1 MFDYQAG
8 EKYKLTLIMVAIAGM
23 LAGMFFTVLLMPTPE
38 AAPRRRQPP
47 AWANNPDVTGA
58 PMTDPGST
66 QEASAGGAGGEAAQG
81 GPAQMATDAVQARDL
96 VVSFLPLAW
105 DLSAFSARAH
115 QEQAIS
121 LMTDECKHAYTSHI
135 WTPEIA
141 QQIESSGVQ
150 SEFQPK
156 KVEPTPMKSDGSV
169 EVIVEGVQTLGV
181 AGKGQKTRNV
191 KVAYLVKQFP
201 EGLKIAGISELSQ
214 NQ

>member
-23 LAGMFFTVLLMPTPE
+23 LAGMFFTVILMPSPE
-38 AAPRRRQPP
+38 AAPRRRQAP
-47 AWANNPDVTGA
+47 AWASNPDVTGA
-58 PMTDPGST
+58 PMSNPEA
-66 QEASAGGAGGEAAQG
+66 QEAAAGGAGAPAG
-81 GPAQMATDAVQARDL
+81 GPAPMATDVVQARDF
-96 VVSFLPLAW
+96 VANFLPLAW
-105 DLSAFSARAH
+105 DLSAYSARAH
-115 QEQAIS
+115 QDQALQ
-121 LMTDECKHAYTSHI
+121 LMTDDCKQAYTSHI

-141 QQIESSGVQ
+141 QQIETSGVQ

-191 KVAYLVKQFP
+191 KVVYLVKQFP
-201 EGLKIAGISELSQ
+201 EGLKIAGISEAGQ
-214 NQ
+214 TQ

>member
-38 AAPRRRQPP
+38 AAPRKRQPP
-47 AWANNPDVTGA
+47 AWASNPDVTGA
-58 PMTDPGST
+58 PMTDPGA
-66 QEASAGGAGGEAAQG
+66 QEASAGAGAEAPQG
-81 GPAQMATDAVQARDL
+81 GAAPMATDAMQARDF
-96 VVSFLPLAW
+96 VVNFLPLAW
-105 DLSAFSARAH
+105 DLSAYSARAH
-115 QEQAIS
+115 QDQALE
-121 LMTDECKHAYTSHI
+121 LMTAECKQAYTSHI

-181 AGKGQKTRNV
+181 PGKQKTRGV

-201 EGLKIAGISELSQ
+201 EGLKIAGISEVGQ